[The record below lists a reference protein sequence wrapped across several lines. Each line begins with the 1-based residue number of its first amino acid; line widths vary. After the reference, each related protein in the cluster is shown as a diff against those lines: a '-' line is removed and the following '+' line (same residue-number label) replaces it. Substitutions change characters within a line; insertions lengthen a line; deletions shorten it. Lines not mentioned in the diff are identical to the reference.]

1 MTTWA
6 QVADGNVINVVTAEP
21 ARCFTAEWLENN
33 PPFLIVPDGTQHGA
47 TSNGDG
53 TFTNP
58 PAQEGQ
64 APFWNA
70 LDFKRRFTTA
80 EQVAIYTAAKTA
92 VLVQVFIALLDTAAA
107 CGVMIHADDPDVIA
121 GINAY
126 EAAGLIA
133 SGRAAQILSA

>member
-1 MTTWA
+1 MIIYVTDNNALISSTNNLP
-6 QVADGNVINVVTAEP
+6 VRADGSVVRQGDDDALANPSFGQTAEVVVSD
-21 ARCFTAEWLENN
+21 
-33 PPFLIVPDGTQHGA
+33 PPTV
-47 TSNGDG
+47 
-53 TFTNP
+53 P
-58 PAQEGQ
+58 PA
-64 APFWNA
+64 WNA

-80 EQVAIYTAAKTA
+80 EQIAIYTAAKTV

-133 SGRAAQILSA
+133 TGRAAQILSADASP